1 MYTEKQR
8 ATIDRALAIIAGEFQ
23 RRGGVYSDPGAV
35 KDFCRLRLAGL
46 AREEFLVL
54 FLDSQHQLIE
64 AESLFQGTL
73 DGAAVYP
80 REVAKRA
87 LELNAAALIAS
98 HNHPS
103 GIAQPSAADRRI
115 TERLQAALALLD
127 IRFLDHVVVT
137 DVDAFSFAE
146 DGLL

>member
-1 MYTEKQR
+1 M
-8 ATIDRALAIIAGEFQ
+8 
-23 RRGGVYSDPGAV
+23 
-35 KDFCRLRLAGL
+35 RLAGL
-46 AREEFLVL
+46 ARAEFLVL

-64 AESLFQGTL
+64 AETLFQGTL

-127 IRFLDHVVVT
+127 IRFLDHIVVT